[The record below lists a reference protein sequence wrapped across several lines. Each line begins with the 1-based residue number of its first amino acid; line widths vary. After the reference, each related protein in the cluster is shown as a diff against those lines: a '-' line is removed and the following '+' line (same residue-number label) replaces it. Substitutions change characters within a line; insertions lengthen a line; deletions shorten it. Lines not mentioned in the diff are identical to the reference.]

1 MWITF
6 IILAFVI
13 FADQITKYATELFI
27 DKYETIEIIPHIL
40 TATKTYNKGAAWSML
55 SDSTWLLV
63 IVSLVATVILAYFIF
78 KNDWKKKKCYSIATT
93 LMLGGTF
100 GNLIDRFASVVYP
113 EGREGVVDMIILE
126 PLDALWEAIT
136 GSSFPIF
143 NVADVALVVGIV
155 FLAID
160 ILFYQ
165 EKRAVK

>member
-6 IILAFVI
+6 IILAFVVLS
-13 FADQITKYATELFI
+13 DQITKYLAEIFI
-27 DKYETIEIIPHIL
+27 AEHKMVEIVPHIL
-40 TATKTYNKGAAWSML
+40 TVTKVYNKGAAWSIL
-55 SDSTWLLV
+55 SDSTWVLV
-63 IVSLVATVILAYFIF
+63 IVSLIATIILFYYIL
-78 KNDWKKKKCYSIATT
+78 KNDWKTKKCYSIATT

-100 GNLIDRFASVVYP
+100 GNLIDRFFAVVYP

-126 PLDALWEAIT
+126 PLDSVWKFIS

-143 NVADVALVVGIV
+143 NVADIALVVGIA
-155 FLAID
+155 FLTID